1 MAHKK
6 AGSSKA
12 KQRGNVAGKRLGIK
26 VYGGEMVRSGQII
39 VRQKGTVYKA
49 GEGVGIGRDFTI
61 FAKRS
66 GAVQFINISK
76 HKQEI
81 SVKES

>member
-26 VYGGEMVRSGQII
+26 VYGGEKVRSGQII
-39 VRQKGTVYKA
+39 VRQKGTVYKV
-49 GEGVGIGRDFTI
+49 GEGVGLGRDFTLY
-61 FAKRS
+61 AKRN
-66 GAVQFINISK
+66 GKVQFTHISK
-76 HKQEI
+76 TKLAI
-81 SVKES
+81 SVKED